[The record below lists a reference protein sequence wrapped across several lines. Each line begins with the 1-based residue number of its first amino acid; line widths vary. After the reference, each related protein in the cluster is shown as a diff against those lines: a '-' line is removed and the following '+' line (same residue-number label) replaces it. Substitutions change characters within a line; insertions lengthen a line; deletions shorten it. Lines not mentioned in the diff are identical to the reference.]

1 MKEIIIVFII
11 LGAICIT
18 TKIIYDMINGI
29 IQSKKWSKIKNEI
42 VEYLKTLGKS
52 EVIGYSNDT
61 DTWEAQIIMET
72 YKIEKNIETLFDYS
86 FAAKRLHKVFDW
98 KKEGNTLVYKISS

>member
-1 MKEIIIVFII
+1 MKEFIIALLIVFVIYKTVE
-11 LGAICIT
+11 IT
-18 TKIIYDMINGI
+18 YDMINGI
-29 IQSKKWSKIKNEI
+29 IQSKKWSKTKNEI

-52 EVIGYSNDT
+52 EVIGYSNDA

-72 YKIEKNIETLFDYS
+72 YEIEKNIETLFGYS

-98 KKEGNTLVYKISS
+98 KKDGNVLVYKVSS